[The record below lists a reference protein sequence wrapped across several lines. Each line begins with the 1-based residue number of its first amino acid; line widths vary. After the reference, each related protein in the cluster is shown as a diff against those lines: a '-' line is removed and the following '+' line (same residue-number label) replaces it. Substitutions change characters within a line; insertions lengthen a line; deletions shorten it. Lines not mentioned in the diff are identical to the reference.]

1 MPNSR
6 AEGLLTVKSL
16 ITGSLLLVLLLAGIP
31 STVSAGIRQQHP
43 RIFVNNDPSFHNC
56 LDSLRLRVW
65 RKPWRNQYEKLRM
78 WQGSFDD
85 VPRGRKKAN
94 VLPSYA
100 IRWLID
106 PAETAAA
113 DTALAMMLALEEDDG
128 QSWHLSVVSIAYD
141 WLYGYPG
148 FSESDKQHVRERIE
162 SWARDCIQLLRIDD
176 DVFNNHTWYHLRA
189 VYLAALALD
198 GESDEADDWLE
209 FADRY
214 WSNNLSGAVELF
226 EGGWHEGLSY
236 SCRASMLNLAMWL
249 SARQSATSPRQWPFA
264 RLRQQGGDWLNK
276 FTKFYAAQV
285 YPDGTLARY
294 GDLPEFTAG
303 GGWDNSRLFMI
314 VAREYK
320 NPLAAWIVQ
329 NAGREGQ
336 ELLPLHIWYYLL
348 WYDPSVTP
356 RPPSEVIPRAVQLNP
371 GTYDLFFMRSG
382 WEDDATVVSF
392 HAGDWFGSHDQ
403 LDVGHFSIFRKEWL
417 ALDAGVYAPMGTS
430 HYVNYSSRT
439 LAHNSLLIHDPE
451 EQYQVPHD
459 DGVSVINDGGQR
471 VVVSLGGRSTQNNR
485 DVGVWKRNRLEAS
498 HFERATVLHFYTSDT
513 LDFVAAD
520 ITMAYNSDFFS
531 SYGIDFR
538 NRPKV
543 EQVVRSLAYVR
554 PSTVVIYD
562 RIQAKDPSFTKTWTL
577 NTANQPYLGDKCMF
591 LAENGGSVLAGRT
604 LLPVSPRREIWG
616 SHARPFYLQDVDMH
630 HGLDLWNYPEVEPG
644 GWILRISQAEQN
656 ELGEFLHVLAAG
668 DKSKTTP
675 ELLEGWKLLEGHGVR
690 AVVNCELVLAFLDGT
705 ELNPRLELPVMEA
718 DRIYRVYL
726 LGVAESVPYDVSVGE
741 QLIERVRADNGVV
754 ALEAAAGSV
763 IRLKPRM

>member
-1 MPNSR
+1 LLNNKV
-6 AEGLLTVKSL
+6 EGLVPVKSFL
-16 ITGSLLLVLLLAGIP
+16 TGCMFFLLMLAGVP
-31 STVSAGIRQQHP
+31 AAVKAGIRPEHP
-43 RIFVNNDPSFHNC
+43 RIFVNNDPAYYNC

-65 RKPWRNQYEKLRM
+65 RKPWRTEYEKLRM
-78 WQGSFDD
+78 VRNSFDD

-94 VLPSYA
+94 VIPSYA

-113 DTALAMMLALEEDDG
+113 DTALAMMLPLSSDDS
-128 QSWHLSVVSIAYD
+128 QSWNLSVVSIAYD
-141 WLYGYPG
+141 WLHGYSG
-148 FSESDKQHVRERIE
+148 FSESDKRLIRERIE
-162 SWARDCIQLLRIDD
+162 SWTRDCIHQIRTDD

-189 VYLAALALD
+189 VYLAALALH
-198 GESDEADDWLE
+198 GESEEAVEWLE
-209 FADRY
+209 FANRY
-214 WSNNLSGAVELF
+214 WHNNLSGAVKLF

-236 SCRASMLNLAMWL
+236 SCRASLMNLAMWS
-249 SARQSATSPRQWPFA
+249 SALQSSSSPRQWPFA

-285 YPDGTLARY
+285 YPDGSLARY
-294 GDLPEFTAG
+294 GDVPPFIAG

-314 VAREYK
+314 IAREYK

-329 NAGREGQ
+329 NADREGQ
-336 ELLPLHIWYYLL
+336 YLLPLHIWYYLL
-348 WYDPSVTP
+348 WYNPAVEP
-356 RPPSEVIPRAVQLNP
+356 RPPSESVPRAVRLNP

-392 HAGDWFGSHDQ
+392 HAGDWFGSHDN

-439 LAHNSLLIHDPE
+439 LAHNSLLIHDPQE
-451 EQYQVPHD
+451 RFQLPHPD
-459 DGVSVINDGGQR
+459 EVSVVNDGGQR

-485 DVGVWKRNRLEAS
+485 DVGVWKHNRLENA
-498 HFERATVLHFYTSDT
+498 HFERATVLHFYAGDT
-513 LDFVAAD
+513 LDFVSAD

-531 SYGIDFR
+531 SYGRDFS

-562 RIQAKDPSFTKTWTL
+562 RILAKDPSFTKTWIL
-577 NTANQPYLGDKCMF
+577 NTANQPYLGENCTF
-591 LAENGGSVLAGRT
+591 LAENGSSVLAGRT
-604 LLPVSPRREIWG
+604 LLPVAPKREIWG
-616 SHARPFYLQDVDMH
+616 SQARPFNFQGEDMH

-644 GWILRISQAEQN
+644 GWILRVSQAEKDA
-656 ELGEFLHVLAAG
+656 LGEFLHVMAAG
-668 DKSKTTP
+668 DKRQTTP
-675 ELLEGWKLLEGHGVR
+675 ELLEGWKLLEGHGLR
-690 AVVNCELVLAFLDGT
+690 AAVNCEMVLAFVDGT
-705 ELNPRLELPVMEA
+705 EMNIRLELPVMDE
-718 DRIYRVYL
+718 DRTYRVYL
-726 LGVAESVPYDVSVGE
+726 LGVAEGVPYDLRVGE
-741 QLIERVRADNGVV
+741 QTIEGVHPDNGVM